1 MAVNG
6 FDTNLN
12 GFRQVIGDYTRQY
25 MFRIEIP
32 EILASDA
39 RGRVT
44 TFFAR
49 STTLPDYNIQTTDIG
64 FQGLKLK
71 VATTA
76 TFADWSVTF
85 MADEKQYLRAKLLQ
99 WASYVYDAGT
109 MTPATI
115 NAYKAD
121 NLKATQL
128 DRSGNDVMT
137 YRFFGAF
144 PKTVKSPTFNHDTL
158 NIGTFDTTFAFDLFT
173 ISDSTN
179 YNFGATNQRP
189 NIYLKNLVG
198 TGSPGAA
205 NPQNATL
212 GSQEKPTG
220 LDNGR

>member
-32 EILASDA
+32 EVMTNDV

-49 STTLPDYNIQTTDIG
+49 STTLPDYTLNTTEIG
-64 FQGLKLK
+64 FQGLKVK

-76 TFADWSVTF
+76 TFPDWTVTF

-115 NAYKAD
+115 NAYKAN
-121 NLKATQL
+121 NLKAIQL
-128 DRSGNDVMT
+128 DRSGNDV
-137 YRFFGAF
+137 Y
-144 PKTVKSPTFNHDTL
+144 
-158 NIGTFDTTFAFDLFT
+158 DLYFLRS
-173 ISDSTN
+173 I
-179 YNFGATNQRP
+179 P
-189 NIYLKNLVG
+189 
-198 TGSPGAA
+198 
-205 NPQNATL
+205 
-212 GSQEKPTG
+212 
-220 LDNGR
+220 